1 MSKFLLASV
10 TTAALIVG
18 NVAIATGA
26 NTNAQIDAINDRYE
40 QLYDQYKTEGE
51 RLGERA
57 PDGPLVGIG
66 VDGEVRMKEHVII
79 LDLPT
84 INMREKRIILDL
96 PQVTMKDR
104 RFSFTT
110 IKSKMVPKKT
120 GEYPEFFCKDT
131 WIKLPFGG
139 KTKGAPSCTVKWSPI
154 ITNFPEFWED
164 ETSFVMKIPEFKV
177 DQTTIIMHLPDVEMA
192 EQRIVFDLPEVLI
205 KDVSVEVDRIQAD
218 AERLEQKTATTTAQH
233 KADIAAVVK
242 KDMAEQKAQVAEQFD
257 AGIIQ
262 LEKAINDLRDQGVD
276 PANAGGTN
284 LLAELSKL
292 KQQKAT
298 ALADL
303 DNAMREATS

>member
-1 MSKFLLASV
+1 M
-10 TTAALIVG
+10 
-18 NVAIATGA
+18 
-26 NTNAQIDAINDRYE
+26 
-40 QLYDQYKTEGE
+40 YDQYKTEGE
-51 RLGERA
+51 RLGDRA

-66 VDGEVRMKEHVII
+66 ISGHVRMKEHVII

-84 INMREKRIILDL
+84 VNMREKRIILDL
-96 PQVTMKDR
+96 PQVTMKNR
-104 RFSFTT
+104 NFSFTT
-110 IKSKMVPKKT
+110 IKTKMVPKKT

-131 WIKLPFGG
+131 WIKLPFNG

-154 ITNFPEFWED
+154 ITNVPELWKD

-177 DQTTIIMHLPDVEMA
+177 HQTTIVMHLPDVEMA

-205 KDVSVEVDRIQAD
+205 KDVGVEVDRIQAD
-218 AERLEQKTATTTAQH
+218 AEHLEKKTAATTAKH
-233 KADIAAVVK
+233 KAEIATVVK
-242 KDMAEQKAQVAEQFD
+242 NDMAEQKAQVAEQFD
-257 AGIIQ
+257 AGIFQ

-292 KQQKAT
+292 KQQKAA

-303 DNAMREATS
+303 DDAVSEATS